1 MALEIKQSPKLVQ
14 QLVITPQLQQAI
26 KLLQLTRIELVDLIQ
41 DELKENPLLEVG
53 DLEEEDE
60 PKVDREPEV
69 VVEPERTQEVKG
81 EGEGN
86 DDFDWESYVENYN
99 LTTFRGSVDSDDRPS
114 FENFIFKKKTL
125 GDHLMWQLRLSY
137 FTEEEEQIGRWIIG
151 NIDEDGYLKTTIE
164 EIADETDAE
173 ERRVEEVLTRI
184 QQFDPVGVAARDLR
198 ECLLLQLKDL
208 MQRDSIAEQIVSHH
222 LPYLKNRNFQH
233 IAKKLG
239 VTPARVM
246 ESVKVI
252 SELEPKPGR
261 AFASDEAQTIVPD
274 VFIYKIE
281 GDYVIALNEDEIPR
295 LKINALYR
303 SILSRQSG
311 SQEGERKYIQDKLK
325 SAVWL
330 IKSIYQRQKTIFKV
344 TESIVKFQRDFLDR
358 GVNFLKPLVLRDVAD
373 DIQMHE
379 STISRATNNK
389 YVHTPQGIFE
399 LKFFFNNSISSIQG
413 EDRASESV
421 KNLIR
426 EIIGRENP
434 RNPFSDEKI
443 VKVLRGYNIDIARRT
458 VAKYRES
465 LKILSSNERRK
476 LF

>member
-1 MALEIKQSPKLVQ
+1 MALELKQSLKQTQ

-26 KLLQLTRIELVDLIQ
+26 KLLQLTRVELVDLIQ
-41 DELKENPLLEVG
+41 DEIKENPLLEVSEL
-53 DLEEEDE
+53 DDEEE
-60 PKVDREPEV
+60 PKGDQQPEELV
-69 VVEPERTQEVKG
+69 QKEKTPEVKG

-99 LTTFRGSVDSDDRPS
+99 VASYRVSVDTEEKPS
-114 FENFIFKKKTL
+114 FENFIFKKTTL
-125 GDHLMWQLRLSY
+125 VDHLMWQLRFAD
-137 FTEEEEQIGRWIIG
+137 FTEEEEQVGGWIIG
-151 NIDEDGYLKTTIE
+151 NIDEDGYLKATI
-164 EIADETDAE
+164 DEVAQEAGGD
-173 ERRVEEVLTRI
+173 ERRAEEVLKRI
-184 QQFDPVGVAARDLR
+184 QQFDPVGVGARDLK

-208 MQRDSIAEQIVSHH
+208 KQRDSIAEQIVSHH

-239 VTPARVM
+239 VSSARVT
-246 ESVKVI
+246 ESVKLI
-252 SELEPKPGR
+252 SDLEPKPGR
-261 AFASDEAQTIVPD
+261 TFAADETRTIIPD

-281 GDYVIALNEDEIPR
+281 GDYVIALNEDDVPR

-303 SILSRQSG
+303 SILSSQSNA
-311 SQEGERKYIQDKLK
+311 QEGDRKYIQDKLK

-330 IKSIYQRQKTIFKV
+330 IKSIYQRQKTIYKV
-344 TESIVKFQRDFLDR
+344 TESIVKFQHEFLDN
-358 GVNFLKPLVLRDVAD
+358 GVNYLKPLVLRDVAE
-373 DIQMHE
+373 DIEMHE

-399 LKFFFNNSISSIQG
+399 LKFFFNNSISSIRG
-413 EDRASESV
+413 EDHASESV
-421 KNLIR
+421 KHLIR
-426 EIIGRENP
+426 EIISRENP

-443 VKVLRGYNIDIARRT
+443 VNLLRGYNINIARRT